1 MKALGIDIG
10 TTTLSVVLVDG
21 DSGELIARE
30 TLSHSSFMD
39 DGCPVGKVQ
48 DPERILAL
56 VRECVE
62 STVRAHGEPDCVG
75 LTGQMHGMLYVD
87 RAGDAVSP
95 LYTWQDGRG
104 GLPFADESSA
114 VDLLR
119 GAGCSAAAG
128 YGLSTHLYL
137 LRTGGV
143 PKAAAKLTTISDY
156 VGMKLTGR
164 LAPVL
169 SADMAASWGCFD
181 LRSGWFRVEALESLG
196 VDAGM
201 LPETRRGYEVIGR
214 TRGGAPVIC
223 SLGDNQASV
232 IGSVRD
238 INDTLLINIGTG
250 SQVSMGTDRFID
262 CSGSVELRPCGAQ
275 GYILAGS
282 GLCGGRAYAMLE
294 RFYREIAGSDA
305 PRYDAMQR
313 QAQAFIDEC
322 GPEAAWHVRTAF
334 SGTRDDPA
342 ARGSISGIGVDN
354 FRPGALTV
362 GVIAGILEE
371 LREAFDAMRTLT
383 GRSPALLVGSGNGLR
398 QNRLMQS
405 LAEERFCLKLR
416 IPAHMEEAAF
426 GAALAAMAAT
436 GRKAS
441 LSEAQELIRYQ

>member
-1 MKALGIDIG
+1 
-10 TTTLSVVLVDG
+10 
-21 DSGELIARE
+21 
-30 TLSHSSFMD
+30 
-39 DGCPVGKVQ
+39 
-48 DPERILAL
+48 
-56 VRECVE
+56 
-62 STVRAHGEPDCVG
+62 
-75 LTGQMHGMLYVD
+75 
-87 RAGDAVSP
+87 
-95 LYTWQDGRG
+95 
-104 GLPFADESSA
+104 
-114 VDLLR
+114 
-119 GAGCSAAAG
+119 
-128 YGLSTHLYL
+128 
-137 LRTGGV
+137 
-143 PKAAAKLTTISDY
+143 
-156 VGMKLTGR
+156 
-164 LAPVL
+164 
-169 SADMAASWGCFD
+169 
-181 LRSGWFRVEALESLG
+181 
-196 VDAGM
+196 
-201 LPETRRGYEVIGR
+201 
-214 TRGGAPVIC
+214 
-223 SLGDNQASV
+223 
-232 IGSVRD
+232 
-238 INDTLLINIGTG
+238 
-250 SQVSMGTDRFID
+250 MGTDRFID

-371 LREAFDAMRTLT
+371 LHEAFDAMRTLT

-405 LAEERFCLKLR
+405 LAEERFGLKLR